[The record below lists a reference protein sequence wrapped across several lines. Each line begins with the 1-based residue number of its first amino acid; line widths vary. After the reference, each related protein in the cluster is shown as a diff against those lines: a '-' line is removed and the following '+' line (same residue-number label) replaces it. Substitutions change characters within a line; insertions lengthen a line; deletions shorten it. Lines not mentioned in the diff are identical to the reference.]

1 MKIDSILFDLDGT
14 LWDSVDEII
23 LTWNRIIAQYDNLRP
38 PITRQEQESL
48 MGLQMDEI
56 SRRMFPGETPERQKA
71 LMAECME
78 EENRYLAQHGGRL
91 YEGVAE
97 TLRKLEEKYP
107 LCIVSNCQKGYIEAF
122 LQAHKLEHLFTDHLS
137 YGETLLSKGEN
148 NKLVIQRN
156 GFRHPVYIG
165 DTAGDRQ
172 SALDAGIPFVYAA
185 YGFGTVDEYDAE
197 IQGFSQLLDLF

>member
-1 MKIDSILFDLDGT
+1 MKIDSIIFDLDGT

-23 LTWNRIIAQYDNLRP
+23 LTWNQIIAQHDDLRP

-56 SRRMFPGETPERQKA
+56 SRRLFPGETPERQKS
-71 LMAECME
+71 LMAACMD
-78 EENRYLAQHGGRL
+78 EENRYLTQHGGRL

-97 TLRKLEEKYP
+97 TLRKLAEKYP

-122 LQAHKLEHLFTDHLS
+122 LQAHKLEYLFTDHLS

-156 GFRHPVYIG
+156 GFRHPIYVG

-185 YGFGTVDEYDAE
+185 YGFGTVDDYDAE
-197 IQGFSQLLDLF
+197 IQSFSQLLDLF

>member
-23 LTWNRIIAQYDNLRP
+23 LTWNRIIAQEGCRK
-38 PITRQEQESL
+38 PITRPEQESL

-56 SRRMFPGETPERQKA
+56 ARRLFPAEPPQRQNA
-71 LMAECME
+71 LMAACME

-97 TLRKLEEKYP
+97 TLRKLAEKYP

-122 LQAHKLEHLFTDHLS
+122 LQAHKLGHLFTDHLS
-137 YGETLLSKGEN
+137 YGETLLTKGEN

-156 GFRHPVYIG
+156 GFQNPVYVG

-185 YGFGTVDEYDAE
+185 YGFGTVAGWDAE
-197 IQGFSQLLDLF
+197 IQTFSQLLDLF

>member
-1 MKIDSILFDLDGT
+1 
-14 LWDSVDEII
+14 
-23 LTWNRIIAQYDNLRP
+23 
-38 PITRQEQESL
+38 

-56 SRRMFPGETPERQKA
+56 SRRLFPGETPEQQKA
-71 LMAECME
+71 LMAACME
-78 EENRYLAQHGGRL
+78 EENRYLTQHGGRL

-97 TLRKLEEKYP
+97 TLRKLAEKYP

-122 LQAHKLEHLFTDHLS
+122 LQAHKLEHLFTDYLS

-156 GFRHPVYIG
+156 GFRHPVYVG

-185 YGFGTVDEYDAE
+185 YGFGTVDDCDAE
-197 IQGFSQLLDLF
+197 IQSFSQLLDLF

>member
-1 MKIDSILFDLDGT
+1 MKIDSIIFDLDGT
-14 LWDSVDEII
+14 LWDSVEGIL
-23 LTWNRIIAQYDNLRP
+23 LTWNRVIAQHENLRP
-38 PITRQEQESL
+38 PITRQEQEGL

-56 SRRMFPGETPERQKA
+56 SRRLFPGEPSERQKN
-71 LMAECME
+71 LMELCME
-78 EENRYLAQHGGRL
+78 EENRYLAQHGGIL
-91 YEGVAE
+91 YEGVEE
-97 TLRKLEEKYP
+97 TLRKLAEKYP

-122 LQAHKLEHLFTDHLS
+122 LQAHKLGELFTDHLS

-156 GFRHPVYIG
+156 GFQNPVYVG

-185 YGFGTVDEYDAE
+185 YGFGAVDEFDAE
-197 IQGFSQLLDLF
+197 IQEFSQLLNLF